1 MLYNGANEQ
10 YFALSINNFLK
21 ESIRICLSMRVQD
34 TEVVSFRSLWIGE
47 DGLMKRWDLCWISP
61 LFLQNNGVNEIPGQ
75 DGMTR
80 SGRG

>member
-1 MLYNGANEQ
+1 
-10 YFALSINNFLK
+10 
-21 ESIRICLSMRVQD
+21 MRVQD